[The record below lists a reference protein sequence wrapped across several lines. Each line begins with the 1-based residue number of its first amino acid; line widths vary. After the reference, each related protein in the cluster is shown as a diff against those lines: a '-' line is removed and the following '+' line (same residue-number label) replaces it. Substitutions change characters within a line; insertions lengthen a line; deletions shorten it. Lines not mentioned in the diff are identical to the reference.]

1 MSNDLPYQTHLKHL
15 TASATA
21 ADDRGIARVID
32 QLLALDDGPVRIA
45 SGWEDWGLLCE
56 LRDLGLI
63 VRRNAWFSTTDKGQ
77 RLLGN
82 AAGVAGIKFTLA
94 ALCEA
99 EAQKRLQAHQA
110 PLSPQARRRLSRLL
124 RVPHR

>member
-1 MSNDLPYQTHLKHL
+1 MSKYLTRLTRL

-21 ADDRGIARVID
+21 AHDKGILRVVD

-56 LRDLGLI
+56 LRDLDLI
-63 VRRNAWFSTTDKGQ
+63 VRRNAWFRTTDKGQ

-82 AAGVAGIKFTLA
+82 AAGVPGIKATLA
-94 ALCEA
+94 ILCETEA
-99 EAQKRLQAHQA
+99 EKRRQT
-110 PLSPQARRRLSRLL
+110 PSSPGKRRRLRRFL
-124 RVPHR
+124 RVSPR

>member
-1 MSNDLPYQTHLKHL
+1 MSNDLSYQTRLRHL
-15 TASATA
+15 TASAEA

-63 VRRNAWFSTTDKGQ
+63 TRRNAWFRTTDKGQ

-82 AAGVAGIKFTLA
+82 PAGVPGVKFTLA

-99 EAQKRLQAHQA
+99 EVQKRLQALLA
-110 PLSPQARRRLSRLL
+110 PSPRKRRRLSSLP
-124 RVPHR
+124 RVPR